1 MGTEQNKEVIRAALG
16 GGQLLESVTDDATW
30 RIIGNTTFSGT
41 SKGKQDIEAF
51 LGRLFSQLE
60 TPGQILLDNLIAEG
74 DYVVLQG
81 RGSGFKTK
89 TGRSYDNNYCWVFRM
104 RDGKISEIT
113 EYLDTELVTSA
124 FGA

>member
-1 MGTEQNKEVIRAALG
+1 MNTEQNKEVIRAALG
-16 GGQLLESVTDDATW
+16 GGELLDRVSDDATW
-30 RIIGNTTFSGT
+30 TIIGNTAFSGT
-41 SKGKQDIEAF
+41 SKGKQEIAAF
-51 LGRLFSQLE
+51 LERLFGALE

-81 RGSGFKTK
+81 RGEGFLTK
-89 TGRSYDNNYCWVFRM
+89 TGRSYDNTYCWVFKL

-124 FGA
+124 FGD